1 MDLLYGGGGGL
12 IESVPLPKWGDV
24 QDGLFLY
31 KALSSSQYIRS
42 TVGWRENRSTLVRYL
57 TIEFRVYLDG
67 TDVGVVTLVVV
78 DSRD

>member
-1 MDLLYGGGGGL
+1 M
-12 IESVPLPKWGDV
+12 SRMVS
-24 QDGLFLY
+24 FC
-31 KALSSSQYIRS
+31 IRRYPPVNIFG
-42 TVGWRENRSTLVRYL
+42 VGWRENRSTLVRYL